1 MQFNFL
7 NIKLKN
13 NNCTIAQR
21 NKITFMIIYA
31 CHLLPCKCYNSAK
44 LSINQSN
51 SYFFLFLSFKI
62 TCFIVRQ
69 AESAMQDLANY
80 RRG

>member
-31 CHLLPCKCYNSAK
+31 CHLHLCKCYNSVK
-44 LSINQSN
+44 LSIKQPNL
-51 SYFFLFLSFKI
+51 YFFAF
-62 TCFIVRQ
+62 
-69 AESAMQDLANY
+69 
-80 RRG
+80 